1 MAITAA
7 MVKELRERTGLGM
20 MDCKKALT
28 EAEGDMEA
36 AIEALR
42 KSSALKAAKK
52 SGRTTADGLLGIKVA
67 EDGSKGC
74 VVEVNIETD
83 FAAKN
88 EKFIAF
94 VEEVSNA
101 VFDSGANDVATIMAG
116 ELDAKRE
123 ALVQEIGENI
133 SVRRA
138 ASMETADG
146 FVTSYV
152 HSDNRKAV
160 LVELDKADEAL
171 GRDLAMHIT
180 AINPM
185 VVTSAEVPEDV
196 LAKER
201 EIYSSQAAESGKPA
215 DIVEK
220 MVEGR
225 IRKFLAEV
233 SLVDQP
239 FVKDGSVKVGQ
250 LLKDK
255 GNACRRFVRFEVG
268 EGIEV
273 EAEDFA
279 AEVAKQIK
287 DTDGDDAE

>member
-1 MAITAA
+1 MAITAT

-28 EAEGDMEA
+28 EAGGDMEA

-67 EDGSKGC
+67 EDGKKGT

-88 EKFIAF
+88 EKFIAY
-94 VEEVSNA
+94 VNDVLNA
-101 VFDSGANDVATIMAG
+101 AFEAGANDVASIMVGDLA
-116 ELDAKRE
+116 AQRE

-133 SVRRA
+133 TVRRA
-138 ASMETADG
+138 ATLEAADG

-185 VVTSAEVPEDV
+185 VVTSAEVPEDA

-201 EIYSSQAAESGKPA
+201 EIFTAQAADSGKPA

-225 IRKFLAEV
+225 VRKFLAEV

-239 FVKDGSVKVGQ
+239 FVKDGNVKVSQ

-273 EAEDFA
+273 EEQDFA
-279 AEVAKQIK
+279 AEVAAQVQGA
-287 DTDGDDAE
+287 D

>member
-1 MAITAA
+1 MGNLGLIAA
-7 MVKELRERTGLGM
+7 
-20 MDCKKALT
+20 
-28 EAEGDMEA
+28 
-36 AIEALR
+36 
-42 KSSALKAAKK
+42 
-52 SGRTTADGLLGIKVA
+52 
-67 EDGSKGC
+67 
-74 VVEVNIETD
+74 
-83 FAAKN
+83 
-88 EKFIAF
+88 
-94 VEEVSNA
+94 
-101 VFDSGANDVATIMAG
+101 
-116 ELDAKRE
+116 
-123 ALVQEIGENI
+123 EIQ
-133 SVRRA
+133 
-138 ASMETADG
+138 TQ
-146 FVTSYV
+146 
-152 HSDNRKAV
+152 
-160 LVELDKADEAL
+160 LDKADEEL

-225 IRKFLAEV
+225 VRKFLSEV

-239 FVKDGSVKVGQ
+239 FVKDGNVKVSQ

-273 EAEDFA
+273 EEQDFA
-279 AEVAKQIK
+279 AEVAAQVQ
-287 DTDGDDAE
+287 GAE